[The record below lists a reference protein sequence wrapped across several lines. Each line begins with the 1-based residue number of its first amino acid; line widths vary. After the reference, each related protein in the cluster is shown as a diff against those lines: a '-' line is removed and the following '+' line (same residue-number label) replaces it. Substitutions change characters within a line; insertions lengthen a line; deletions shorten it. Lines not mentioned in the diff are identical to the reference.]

1 MKLKTNFF
9 ILFKQIL
16 KSSWKDYKGAF
27 GEDVF
32 TGLNEKKHE
41 FKYVQVDLKK
51 HYLKELRMEDYYYN
65 HHCYYF
71 YFNHCYYQSYYH
83 YYHYFSLILFYF
95 YIVIIIVLTNVHF
108 IIITLILLLYHFFKY
123 Y

>member
-16 KSSWKDYKGAF
+16 KSFWKDYKGAF
-27 GEDVF
+27 GEDIF

-51 HYLKELRMEDYYYN
+51 ALSKGIKDGR
-65 HHCYYF
+65 
-71 YFNHCYYQSYYH
+71 
-83 YYHYFSLILFYF
+83 
-95 YIVIIIVLTNVHF
+95 
-108 IIITLILLLYHFFKY
+108 LLL
-123 Y
+123 